1 MKFDKYPMEGKAA
14 GILFWVLLFR
24 PCTNKLKITGSDE
37 K

>member
-1 MKFDKYPMEGKAA
+1 MKFDKYSMEGKAA

-24 PCTNKLKITGSDE
+24 PSKNKLKITRSDE